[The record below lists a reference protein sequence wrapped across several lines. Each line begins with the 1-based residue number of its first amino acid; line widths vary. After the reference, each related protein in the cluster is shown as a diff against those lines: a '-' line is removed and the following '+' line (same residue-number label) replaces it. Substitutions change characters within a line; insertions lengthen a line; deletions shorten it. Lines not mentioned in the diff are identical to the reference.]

1 MNGENKVLTSAA
13 SHVMWCC
20 APLLEFWTQLSHDT
34 TMISDIV
41 TRLNARPFL
50 MVQLVIRA

>member
-41 TRLNARPFL
+41 TRL
-50 MVQLVIRA
+50 VIRA